1 MEYWSTGV
9 LFKNNIPSLQYSNT
23 PVFKSMSQFKKI
35 RKNIKYTLLV
45 AVIKMLLVI
54 IHVLP
59 RKVSMAMAAGLGG
72 LSFQLLKEERL
83 KTISNL
89 TTAYGEEKTAAE
101 IAAMAKEVWVNLGK
115 SGVEFAIKMGQEKP
129 DDFFKDLEIIG
140 NEYLQDAYQKGKG
153 ILGLISHMGC
163 WEGTAMGLPM
173 LGIPAFAIGKRLGN
187 EKLNVLLF
195 KSRGKKGVPTLA
207 RGASYKTILR
217 TLREKNLIGILI
229 DQDTEVRGVFVDFYG
244 KPAYTPIG
252 AAMLAMDSG
261 APVLPMFY
269 IKKPDDTYAFIIEK
283 EIPLVMTGN
292 RRQDMEENT
301 RRFHAV
307 IEKYIKQYPT
317 QWVWMHNRWKTT
329 HEMFEERK
337 KRKGKG

>member
-1 MEYWSTGV
+1 
-9 LFKNNIPSLQYSNT
+9 
-23 PVFKSMSQFKKI
+23 MSSFKKI
-35 RKNIKYTLLV
+35 RKSIKYSLLV
-45 AVIKMLLVI
+45 AAIKVMLVVIRI
-54 IHVLP
+54 LP
-59 RKVSMAMAAGLGG
+59 RKVSMQIAASLGS
-72 LSFQLLKEERL
+72 LTFRLMKEERI

-89 TTAYGEEKTAAE
+89 TIAYGEEKTAAE

-115 SGVEFAIKMGQEKP
+115 SGVEFAIKMGQEDP
-129 DDFFKDLEIIG
+129 EEFFEDLEVRG
-140 NEYLQDAYQKGKG
+140 NEYLQEAIQRGKG
-153 ILGLISHMGC
+153 VLALISHMGC

-173 LGIPAFAIGKRLGN
+173 LGIPAYAIGKKLGN
-187 EKLNVLLF
+187 EKLNALLF
-195 KSRGKKGVPTLA
+195 ESRGKKGVPTLA
-207 RGASYKTILR
+207 RGSSYKTILR
-217 TLREKNLIGILI
+217 TLRENNLIGILI

-269 IKKPDDTYAFIIEK
+269 IKKPDDTYEFIIEK

-301 RRFHAV
+301 RRFHV
-307 IEKYIKQYPT
+307 IIEKYIKKYPT

-329 HEMFEERK
+329 PEMVEEK
-337 KRKGKG
+337 KKVKGKR

>member
-1 MEYWSTGV
+1 
-9 LFKNNIPSLQYSNT
+9 
-23 PVFKSMSQFKKI
+23 MSSFRQI

-45 AVIKMLLVI
+45 AAIKMLLTVI
-54 IHVLP
+54 RILP
-59 RKVSMAMAAGLGG
+59 RRVAMGIGAGLGA
-72 LSFQLLKEERL
+72 LVFRLMKAERS
-83 KTISNL
+83 KTINNL
-89 TTAYGEEKTAAE
+89 TIAYGEEKTAAE
-101 IAAMAKEVWVNLGK
+101 IAAMAREVWVNLGK

-129 DDFFKDLEIIG
+129 EDFFKDLEVRG
-140 NEYLQDAYQKGKG
+140 NEYLQEAHNKGKG

-163 WEGTAMGLPM
+163 WEGTAMGIPM
-173 LGIPAFAIGKRLGN
+173 LGIPAYAIGKKLGN
-187 EKLNVLLF
+187 EKLNALLF
-195 KSRGKKGVPTLA
+195 ESRGKKGVPTLA
-207 RGASYKTILR
+207 RGSSYKTILR
-217 TLREKNLIGILI
+217 TLKENNLIGILI

-269 IKKPDDTYAFIIEK
+269 LKKPDDTYVFIIEK
-283 EIPLVMTGN
+283 EIPLVSTGN

-301 RRFHAV
+301 RRFHVV

-329 HEMFEERK
+329 PEMVEERK
-337 KRKGKG
+337 KAKRK